1 MIEHCIKKPSTLD
14 RLRGGP
20 AGPFLDGFVA
30 TLLDDGYAAETA
42 ARFLSAADHVG
53 RWSAQRGWAMPDLDE
68 ERLDHFVRHL
78 PRCRCR
84 RGAPRARKRVK
95 FKVHRLLRY
104 LRQIGV
110 VTNCA
115 PEVTHEPLVAEYV
128 GWMRDR
134 RGLAASSIGHSVRV
148 VEALLGAVANDP
160 ARLDAAGVRQ
170 FVLEYI
176 RRHAPASAGCVTTIV
191 RCFLRWL
198 VLQGRSPTDL
208 TEAVPR
214 VPTWQLARLPRY
226 LPDDDI
232 ERLIAACKR
241 PSAAV
246 RRDGAMLLLL
256 ARLGLRAADVVGL
269 RHDDVDWK
277 RGRLCVAGKT
287 RREVRLPLPQDVG
300 DAILAYLQSE
310 RPSACT
316 DRIFLTTSTPV
327 RAISAS
333 GLRDIVRRAFERSG
347 VQTPSHGA
355 HILRHS
361 LATRLL
367 REGATL
373 DTIGAVLRHR
383 DVNTTAIYAKVDVN
397 ALRQV
402 AQPWPG
408 VEVSPC

>member
-300 DAILAYLQSE
+300 DAILAYLH
-310 RPSACT
+310 PSLKPRGT
-316 DRIFLTTSTPV
+316 RNDGIVLSWGGDRAWSV
-327 RAISAS
+327 RIGRVSRSLSGKSRAS
-333 GLRDIVRRAFERSG
+333 GRF
-347 VQTPSHGA
+347 
-355 HILRHS
+355 
-361 LATRLL
+361 
-367 REGATL
+367 REGRWPTRCSRADSSIISITWRSL
-373 DTIGAVLRHR
+373 SFL
-383 DVNTTAIYAKVDVN
+383 VDRM
-397 ALRQV
+397 L
-402 AQPWPG
+402 
-408 VEVSPC
+408 